1 MRPLQR
7 VRIQTPKGESG
18 ELSHD
23 QDYLFHYG
31 IGARAGQ
38 QISLTM
44 GVRDMPYESRGLHPV
59 FQMNLPCFQQIG
71 TVRFFDGAGQLPHQS
86 PPSHA
91 FPYRPWGTQKTCPHP
106 AALERV
112 PCTGAQ
118 GTLDRALILKLQTVK
133 YYPKQRIRRR
143 RSALLLT

>member
-59 FQMNLPCFQQIG
+59 FQMTCRASNRSGLSDFLM
-71 TVRFFDGAGQLPHQS
+71 VRASSHTRARRHMLFHTDPGAHKKPVPILRH
-86 PPSHA
+86 
-91 FPYRPWGTQKTCPHP
+91 WNVCP
-106 AALERV
+106 AQERK
-112 PCTGAQ
+112 AHSIE
-118 GTLDRALILKLQTVK
+118 R
-133 YYPKQRIRRR
+133 
-143 RSALLLT
+143 